1 MGPKPQVFPAPRR
14 QLFAHDE
21 EATLVAAPKNPPAP
35 APSGPTLPLLIG
47 ASPEPFPARMLP
59 PEVNSIDLGATLS
72 LPPPQQHFAGAPA
85 SVAAPQ
91 VTPPVVP
98 LVQQGPF
105 AAVSEPPP
113 PVVQAPV
120 PVVQAPVPVVQAPV
134 PEVALAVSRFPS
146 TITIRVPKV
155 RRDHAIAAGSVLGTL
170 AVVGLLFLVMT
181 PREQRPRGD
190 PLVSD
195 KSEPTAT
202 ASAAPTVAVPQAPSA
217 PAAPPSAVASA
228 PPPTTASAA
237 PPTVLIGALPP
248 AQQPGPRPL
257 PVPVVPPPTVP
268 AATEEKP
275 TPPSG
280 VASGTIT
287 VMCKPACDAVFV
299 RTRNLGP
306 SPIVGQALPVG
317 DHPVTLKRSGSPNKQ
332 TVVHIE
338 EGKNS
343 AIRMD
348 M

>member
-1 MGPKPQVFPAPRR
+1 
-14 QLFAHDE
+14 
-21 EATLVAAPKNPPAP
+21 VA
-35 APSGPTLPLLIG
+35 
-47 ASPEPFPARMLP
+47 
-59 PEVNSIDLGATLS
+59 
-72 LPPPQQHFAGAPA
+72 
-85 SVAAPQ
+85 
-91 VTPPVVP
+91 P

-105 AAVSEPPP
+105 VAVSEP

-134 PEVALAVSRFPS
+134 PEVEPAVSRFPS

-155 RRDHAIAAGSVLGTL
+155 RRDHAIAVGSVLGTL
-170 AVVGLLFLVMT
+170 AVVGLFFLVMS

-195 KSEPTAT
+195 KNEAAST
-202 ASAAPTVAVPQAPSA
+202 ASVAPTVAAAQAPSA
-217 PAAPPSAVASA
+217 IAAPPGATSSA
-228 PPPTTASAA
+228 PVLTTPPPSVM

-248 AQQPGPRPL
+248 AQQPGLRVPPT
-257 PVPVVPPPTVP
+257 PVVPAP
-268 AATEEKP
+268 TEEKP
-275 TPPSG
+275 APPSG
-280 VASGTIT
+280 GASGTIT

-317 DHPVTLKRSGSPNKQ
+317 SHPVTLKRSGSPNKQ
-332 TVVHIE
+332 TMVTIE

-348 M
+348 MLTIPRPGGTGGREVQTPPSMRMVSPDM